1 MKKVGSVPSPP
12 SQILEIDLSKQQLK
26 QIVYSLNM
34 FAARIRYFVLLHS
47 QKKRL

>member
-1 MKKVGSVPSPP
+1 MKKVVGSLPP
-12 SQILEIDLSKQQLK
+12 SEILESDLSKQQLK

-34 FAARIRYFVLLHS
+34 FAACMRHSVSLHS